1 MINQQACQTN
11 FLGGMNIMEKD
22 KVRVENTNAKKTV
35 NVDITQTKEFWSN
48 LAVIS

>member
-1 MINQQACQTN
+1 MINQQAYQN
-11 FLGGMNIMEKD
+11 SFLGGMNIMEKNKT
-22 KVRVENTNAKKTV
+22 KVESTNVKKAV